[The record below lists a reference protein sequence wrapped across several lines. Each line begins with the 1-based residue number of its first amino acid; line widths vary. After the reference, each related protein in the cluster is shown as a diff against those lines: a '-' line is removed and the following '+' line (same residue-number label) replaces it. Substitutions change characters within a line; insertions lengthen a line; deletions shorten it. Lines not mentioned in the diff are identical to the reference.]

1 MNAPL
6 ENRNR
11 VAGVGEFGRLPPH
24 EGVTT
29 QSKYDIIAQLEFL
42 LAQREGSCE
51 SVVEL
56 QGPLSLRSPQTGEGP
71 RDRASRDKLEAF
83 LRTDCAAIEAEVEAK
98 NARPHTPRA
107 ASWKSATSN
116 ALSDST
122 DELTA
127 PCKKARTVASDPI
140 GVIDRR
146 DALPRIYLMAA
157 VVIVGLAG
165 LGVGIAFWNN
175 DSDLARAFKAE
186 TELAEPS
193 SQVATRVDVPAQFAA
208 MVDRWSSAL
217 LGEQTGD
224 EPQSQA
230 KTPSAIAPRGDSGP
244 ANQTASAPVPPT
256 PTFMQAE
263 PVGIMASFEPKK
275 GETFVTA
282 LLNGAVPPFEAPPE
296 AAATLSSPQ
305 SAAAV
310 APPST
315 PKTTARTPKTTKPSV
330 AAKLNNRSHPERIVK
345 PPETITPETV
355 AKPDST
361 QPPIAETEAPAP
373 KPAASPESDEPSA
386 SLKSA
391 QEAVVSLPEV
401 VKSWVGMDAASQ
413 P

>member
-1 MNAPL
+1 ML
-6 ENRNR
+6 
-11 VAGVGEFGRLPPH
+11 F
-24 EGVTT
+24 T
-29 QSKYDIIAQLEFL
+29 
-42 LAQREGSCE
+42 
-51 SVVEL
+51 
-56 QGPLSLRSPQTGEGP
+56 
-71 RDRASRDKLEAF
+71 
-83 LRTDCAAIEAEVEAK
+83 
-98 NARPHTPRA
+98 
-107 ASWKSATSN
+107 
-116 ALSDST
+116 DST
-122 DELTA
+122 DEWQA
-127 PCKKARTVASDPI
+127 SRHKARTVASDP
-140 GVIDRR
+140 VVVVDRR
-146 DALPRIYLMAA
+146 DALPRIYITAA
-157 VVIVGLAG
+157 VVIVGHAA
-165 LGVGIAFWNN
+165 LGAGIAFWT
-175 DSDLARAFKAE
+175 DHSHLAGASEAE

-193 SQVATRVDVPAQFAA
+193 SQLATRVDVPAHFAA
-208 MVDRWSSAL
+208 MADPGASASAFSDK
-217 LGEQTGD
+217 QTGD
-224 EPQSQA
+224 APQPQSETQ
-230 KTPSAIAPRGDSGP
+230 SAIAPRGDSGT